1 MSKTFLAG
9 IDVGTTGA
17 KTGIFDL
24 DGKLISSGYVEYT
37 CSYPKPNWVEQDA
50 KELAEAALESASQA
64 ISKSGIDPKNI
75 ASVSAS
81 TQRTCSIF
89 IDKDGNPIYFG
100 VDYGRFTPYLIKA
113 FQEQQTQINQ
123 QQEIIN
129 TLINST
135 SFKNFK
141 DKLL

>member
-1 MSKTFLAG
+1 MDDIFLAG

-17 KTGIFDL
+17 KTGIFNL

-50 KELAEAALESASQA
+50 AHLAKAALESANKA
-64 ISKSGIDPKNI
+64 ISKSGIDSKKI

-89 IDKDGNPIYFG
+89 IDKSGNPLRPMISWQ
-100 VDYGRFTPYLIKA
+100 DNRTIK
-113 FQEQQTQINQ
+113 EVE
-123 QQEIIN
+123 EI
-129 TLINST
+129 
-135 SFKNFK
+135 
-141 DKLL
+141 D